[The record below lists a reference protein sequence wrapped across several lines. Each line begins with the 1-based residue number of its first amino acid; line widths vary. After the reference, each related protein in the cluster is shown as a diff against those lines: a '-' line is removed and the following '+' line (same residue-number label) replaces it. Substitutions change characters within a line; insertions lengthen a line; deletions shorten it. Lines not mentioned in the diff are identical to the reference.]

1 MVCKNIWPYL
11 VLHPVLNIMG
21 FCPYFVPSPGM
32 PWQESVLLDRCE
44 ERNRGGGHHLR
55 FCEHS
60 HQDTRCRGCRWCRWC
75 QAGRFRRTWNCEI
88 GYIDIT
94 SQPELS
100 RPYISLQWCND
111 ARMVLTVEEWAWRM
125 FRSLRPQ
132 CRKGWKTVRSQEA
145 IICIYGFLYVCIHYT
160 LDTFQF
166 QVCFSIGRILECFG
180 WLIHVNPQSCL
191 WHPNFL
197 DIFQVHYWDPLYS
210 QIRESFEFTPA
221 PAIVKDGWKPRVFHT
236 WTLLR
241 RCLAQPPC

>member
-1 MVCKNIWPYL
+1 MITICSWRKWHISAVLIQVSLCLKVQNWWFGRTFDPTYSRV

-75 QAGRFRRTWNCEI
+75 QAGWFCRTWNCEI
-88 GYIDIT
+88 GSIDIT
-94 SQPELS
+94 SQLELS

-111 ARMVLTVEEWAWRM
+111 ARMVLTVEEWTWRM

-132 CRKGWKTVRSQEA
+132 CRKGWKTVR
-145 IICIYGFLYVCIHYT
+145 
-160 LDTFQF
+160 
-166 QVCFSIGRILECFG
+166 R
-180 WLIHVNPQSCL
+180 P
-191 WHPNFL
+191 
-197 DIFQVHYWDPLYS
+197 
-210 QIRESFEFTPA
+210 
-221 PAIVKDGWKPRVFHT
+221 
-236 WTLLR
+236 
-241 RCLAQPPC
+241 

>member
-1 MVCKNIWPYL
+1 
-11 VLHPVLNIMG
+11 
-21 FCPYFVPSPGM
+21 M

-44 ERNRGGGHHLR
+44 ERNRGGGHHLC

-60 HQDTRCRGCRWCRWC
+60 HQDTRCRGCRWC

-111 ARMVLTVEEWAWRM
+111 ARMVLIVEEWAWRM

-166 QVCFSIGRILECFG
+166 QVCFSIGRTFECFG
-180 WLIHVNPQSCL
+180 WF
-191 WHPNFL
+191 HPC
-197 DIFQVHYWDPLYS
+197 W
-210 QIRESFEFTPA
+210 TPA
-221 PAIVKDGWKPRVFHT
+221 LFAKSDFLWLSSRSTIGIHYIHRFENHLSSLQPQLLWKRVGNQECFTREHF
-236 WTLLR
+236 
-241 RCLAQPPC
+241 

>member
-1 MVCKNIWPYL
+1 MINYVYNVFMKEVAHLRSAHSSVPVPQSPKLMVCKNIWPYL

-75 QAGRFRRTWNCEI
+75 QAGRFHRTWNCEI
-88 GYIDIT
+88 RVIDIT
-94 SQPELS
+94 SQLELS

-111 ARMVLTVEEWAWRM
+111 ARMVLTVEEWTWRM

-132 CRKGWKTVRSQEA
+132 CRKGWKTVRRPYYVFF
-145 IICIYGFLYVCIHYT
+145 CFLYVCIHYT
-160 LDTFQF
+160 LDTFQ
-166 QVCFSIGRILECFG
+166 
-180 WLIHVNPQSCL
+180 CL
-191 WHPNFL
+191 SVL
-197 DIFQVHYWDPLYS
+197 
-210 QIRESFEFTPA
+210 
-221 PAIVKDGWKPRVFHT
+221 GG
-236 WTLLR
+236 
-241 RCLAQPPC
+241 